1 MRSSVPVLAVGCS
14 AFVVLDIRL
23 EQGALACANTEV
35 QVELTERLKRN
46 FSRCVLETRDTKVL
60 DKNEDFHTSW
70 IPEKPKQDKELSCL
84 DTVGNVD

>member
-23 EQGALACANTEV
+23 EQRALACANTEV
-35 QVELTERLKRN
+35 QVELTERLKTN

-60 DKNEDFHTSW
+60 DKNEGFHTSW